1 MTIVEQLKVQ
11 RKRLMTLSRAYR
23 AQMFGT
29 APGAAPAGFHALQ
42 CLDEARMWLGKLIWS
57 MDRDMLENPIDAYVE
72 STNPETDTIEPTVDE
87 PTIEEVHAVI
97 EETVLLN
104 NPIKTIKWIR
114 KELDTIYM
122 TIDMLSM
129 TFEFKDWLEENAEI
143 DDETIDYPLGYIS
156 LLQIRVTLVTSKMW
170 FGAMLENIQS
180 KRPEEDV
187 N

>member
-1 MTIVEQLKVQ
+1 MTTVEQLKVQ

-23 AQMFGT
+23 AQMFGS

-57 MDRDMLENPIDAYVE
+57 MDRDMLENPIDAYAE
-72 STNPETDTIEPTVDE
+72 STNPENAKIEPTVDA
-87 PTIEEVHAVI
+87 PTYDEVNAVI
-97 EETVLLN
+97 EKTINLN
-104 NPIKTIKWIR
+104 DPIKSIKWIR
-114 KELDTIYM
+114 KELDQIYT
-122 TIDMLSM
+122 TIDRLSM
-129 TFEFKDWLEENAEI
+129 NDDFKDWLEENAEI